1 MPCTPAPHTRSDP
14 GAAAIRWF
22 ARLRAPDLRP
32 AEREAFR
39 SWLAAA
45 PEHGEAYRSVEA
57 MWRDLGALEAQHPA
71 PAARPGV
78 PDRVRRRRW
87 MAALA
92 AGLAAAGLAGGWLLP
107 GLMGDPARLH
117 TARGAQEVVRLADAT
132 VVHLNTATELRLDY
146 TPARRRLVL
155 EQGEIFLEVGR
166 DPRPLVVEAA
176 GGRIRDIGTRFGVR
190 IGAGGTTVTVT
201 EGAVAVR
208 LAGAEASAGAGE
220 RLDYSADGGLG
231 TPRPAA
237 LERATAWLRGLLLF
251 EATPLAEVVDELNRY
266 RAAPVRLGDP
276 ALAGLR
282 VSGRFS
288 IGDSDGLLRTLE
300 AVLPLTVVQR
310 ADGSVALL
318 ARAAPGSGDGT

>member
-1 MPCTPAPHTRSDP
+1 MPETPTTGNTASD
-14 GAAAIRWF
+14 AAIRWF

-39 SWLAAA
+39 SWLEAA

-57 MWRDLGALEAQHPA
+57 MWRDLGALEAPGAA
-71 PAARPGV
+71 PAARSGAATGARR
-78 PDRVRRRRW
+78 DRRGRRS
-87 MAALA
+87 AALA
-92 AGLAAAGLAGGWLLP
+92 AGLAVAVLAGGWLLP
-107 GLMGDPARLH
+107 GLMDDPTRLH
-117 TARGAQEVVRLADAT
+117 TDRGAQEVVRLADAT
-132 VVHLNTATELRLDY
+132 VVHLNTATDLRLDY
-146 TPARRRLVL
+146 TPARRRLIL
-155 EQGEIFLEVGR
+155 ERGEIFLEVGR

-251 EATPLAEVVDELNRY
+251 EATPLAEVVEELNRY

-300 AVLPLTVVQR
+300 AVQPLTVVQR
-310 ADGSVALL
+310 ADGS
-318 ARAAPGSGDGT
+318 

>member
-1 MPCTPAPHTRSDP
+1 MPDTPFPGTGDTASD
-14 GAAAIRWF
+14 AAIRWF

-39 SWLAAA
+39 SWLEAA

-57 MWRDLGALEAQHPA
+57 LWGDLGALETAGTA
-71 PAARPGV
+71 PAARSGAFTGE
-78 PDRVRRRRW
+78 RRGRRN
-87 MAALA
+87 AALA
-92 AGLAAAGLAGGWLLP
+92 AGLVAAVLAGGWLLP
-107 GLMGDPARLH
+107 GLMGDPARLQ

-146 TPARRRLVL
+146 TPAQRRLIL

-166 DPRPLVVEAA
+166 DPRPLVVDAA

-190 IGAGGTTVTVT
+190 TGAGGTTVTVT

-208 LAGAEASAGAGE
+208 LADAETSAGAGE

-237 LERATAWLRGLLLF
+237 LERATAWLQGLFLF
-251 EATPLAEVVDELNRY
+251 EATPLTEVIEELNRY

-300 AVLPLTVVQR
+300 AVLPLTVVQH

-318 ARAAPGSGDGT
+318 ARASPGSGDGT

>member
-1 MPCTPAPHTRSDP
+1 MPRTPVPHTRNDP

-22 ARLRAPDLRP
+22 ARLRAPDLQP
-32 AEREAFR
+32 AEREAFS
-39 SWLAAA
+39 SWLEAA
-45 PEHGEAYRSVEA
+45 PEHGDAYRSVEA
-57 MWRDLGALEAQHPA
+57 MWQDLGALEAPR
-71 PAARPGV
+71 PAAGK
-78 PDRVRRRRW
+78 RRSRW
-87 MAALA
+87 PAALA
-92 AGLAAAGLAGGWLLP
+92 AGAALALLAGGWLLP
-107 GLMGDPARLH
+107 RLTNDPARLH

-132 VVHLNTATELRLDY
+132 VIHLNTATELRLDY

-155 EQGEIFLEVGR
+155 EQGEIFLEVGP

-237 LERATAWLRGLLLF
+237 LERATAWLQGLFLF
-251 EATPLAEVVDELNRY
+251 EATPLEEVVEELNRY
-266 RAAPVRLGDP
+266 RTAPVRLGDP

-300 AVLPLTVVQR
+300 AILPLAVVPR